1 MMDIHSNFFLIYF
14 SQVLHISSM
23 QAYHNTVHIHL
34 HMHAH
39 ELLWVIADMCAN
51 L

>member
-1 MMDIHSNFFLIYF
+1 
-14 SQVLHISSM
+14 M
-23 QAYHNTVHIHL
+23 QAYHNTVHVHL

-39 ELLWVIADMCAN
+39 EPLWVIADMCAN